1 MGFSASCVFQ
11 GHGVSPSGRVRSAAV
26 AAAAVAVAAAA
37 AAVAAAA
44 AAAAN
49 FWQRFSVLFLSKLSI
64 LFLRF
69 QKQR

>member
-26 AAAAVAVAAAA
+26 AAAAVAVAA

>member
-26 AAAAVAVAAAA
+26 AAAVAVAAAA
-37 AAVAAAA
+37 AAVAAA